1 MNKFNDNAAEM
12 PHNIKL
18 SVSCCLQDLKLSH
31 VHQKLIA
38 AKCP

>member
-1 MNKFNDNAAEM
+1 MNKQNHDAAEM
-12 PHNIKL
+12 PHNVRL

-31 VHQKLIA
+31 VHQELIA